1 MPAFRKPSTNFPD
14 KSPFMFIT
22 FEGIDGSGKSTQ
34 LQLLAETLRQN
45 GLKVLLTREPGGTAL
60 AENLRKVLLESNVS
74 APAELL
80 LFGAARAQHV
90 AEVIRPALQESTFVL
105 SDRFADSSLAYQGG
119 GLGISREFIESMNQ
133 FACDGLQPDLTF
145 LLDIDPLAGN
155 KRQQLNH
162 QKADA
167 IEARGLG
174 FLERVRQA
182 YLQIAL
188 NDPERIIT
196 INAARAVDAVQ
207 CDIVA
212 TLRQR
217 GVL

>member
-1 MPAFRKPSTNFPD
+1 
-14 KSPFMFIT
+14 MFIT

-34 LQLLAETLRQN
+34 LQLLAEEFGN
-45 GLKVLLTREPGGTAL
+45 AGKKVLLTREPGGTAL

-90 AEVIRPALQESTFVL
+90 AEVIRPALQEGTIVL
-105 SDRFADSSLAYQGG
+105 SDRFADSSAAYQGG
-119 GLGISREFIESMNQ
+119 GLQLPHTFIDAMNQ
-133 FACDGLQPDLTF
+133 FACGDLRPDLTF
-145 LLDIDPLAGN
+145 LLDIDPLVGN

-162 QKADA
+162 QKPDT
-167 IEARGLG
+167 IESRGLG

-188 NDPERIIT
+188 RDSQRVII
-196 INAARAVDAVQ
+196 INASRPPASVQ

-212 TLRQR
+212 ALQQR

>member
-1 MPAFRKPSTNFPD
+1 
-14 KSPFMFIT
+14 MFIT

-34 LQLLAETLRQN
+34 LQLLADELRKA
-45 GLKVLLTREPGGTAL
+45 GKKVLLTREPGGTAL

-74 APAELL
+74 AQAELL

-90 AEVIRPALQESTFVL
+90 AEVIHPALQESTFVL
-105 SDRFADSSLAYQGG
+105 SDRFTDSSLAYQGG
-119 GLGISREFIESMNQ
+119 GLELPFDFIDAMNQ
-133 FACDGLQPDLTF
+133 FACEDLRPDITF
-145 LLDIDPLAGN
+145 LLDIDPLAGS

-162 QKADA
+162 QKPDI
-167 IEARGLG
+167 IESRGLG

-188 NDPERIIT
+188 RDSQRVII
-196 INAARAVDAVQ
+196 INAARPPASVQ

-212 TLRQR
+212 ALQQR

>member
-1 MPAFRKPSTNFPD
+1 
-14 KSPFMFIT
+14 MFIT

-34 LQLLAETLRQN
+34 LQLLAEEFRKA
-45 GLKVLLTREPGGTAL
+45 GKKVLLTREPGGTAL

-90 AEVIRPALQESTFVL
+90 AEVIRPALQEGTIVL
-105 SDRFADSSLAYQGG
+105 SDRFADSSAAYQGG
-119 GLGISREFIESMNQ
+119 GLKLPSTFIDAMNQ
-133 FACDGLQPDLTF
+133 FACGDLRPDLTF
-145 LLDIDPLAGN
+145 LLDIDPLVGN

-162 QKADA
+162 QKPDT
-167 IEARGLG
+167 IESRGLG

-188 NDPERIIT
+188 RDSQRVII
-196 INAARAVDAVQ
+196 INASRPPASVQ

-212 TLRQR
+212 ALQQR

>member
-1 MPAFRKPSTNFPD
+1 
-14 KSPFMFIT
+14 MFIT

-34 LQLLAETLRQN
+34 LQLLADELRKA
-45 GLKVLLTREPGGTAL
+45 GKKVLLTREPGGTAL

-74 APAELL
+74 AQAELL

-90 AEVIRPALQESTFVL
+90 AEVIKPALADGAIVL

-119 GLGISREFIESMNQ
+119 GLALPSDFIDAMNQ
-133 FACDGLQPDLTF
+133 FACADLRPDLTF

-155 KRQQLNH
+155 KRQQLNQ
-162 QKADA
+162 QKPDT
-167 IEARGLG
+167 IESRGLG

-188 NDPERIIT
+188 RDSQRVIV
-196 INAARAVDAVQ
+196 INAARPPESVQ
-207 CDIVA
+207 CDIQNV
-212 TLRQR
+212 LQQR
-217 GVL
+217 DIL

>member
-1 MPAFRKPSTNFPD
+1 
-14 KSPFMFIT
+14 MFIT

-34 LQLLAETLRQN
+34 LELLAETFREA
-45 GLKVLLTREPGGTAL
+45 GRKVLLTREPGGTAL

-74 APAELL
+74 AQAELL

-90 AEVIRPALQESTFVL
+90 AEVIKPALDDGAIVL
-105 SDRFADSSLAYQGG
+105 SDRFTDSSVAYQGG
-119 GLGISREFIESMNQ
+119 GLKLPADFIDAMNQ
-133 FACDGLQPDLTF
+133 FACEDLRPDITF

-162 QKADA
+162 QKPDT
-167 IEARGLG
+167 IESRGLG

-188 NDPERIIT
+188 RDPHRVII
-196 INAARAVDAVQ
+196 INAARPLASVQ
-207 CDIVA
+207 CDIIA
-212 TLRQR
+212 ALQQR
-217 GVL
+217 GGL

>member
-1 MPAFRKPSTNFPD
+1 
-14 KSPFMFIT
+14 MFIT

-34 LQLLAETLRQN
+34 LELLADELRKADK
-45 GLKVLLTREPGGTAL
+45 KVLLTREPGGTAL

-74 APAELL
+74 AQAELL

-119 GLGISREFIESMNQ
+119 GLKLPSDFIDAMNQ
-133 FACDGLQPDLTF
+133 FACEDLHPDITF
-145 LLDIDPLAGN
+145 LLDIDPLAGS

-162 QKADA
+162 QKPDT
-167 IEARGLG
+167 IESRGLG

-188 NDPERIIT
+188 HDSHRVFV
-196 INAARAVDAVQ
+196 INAARPPASVQ

-212 TLRQR
+212 ALQQR
-217 GVL
+217 GIL

>member
-1 MPAFRKPSTNFPD
+1 M
-14 KSPFMFIT
+14 FMT

-34 LQLLAETLRQN
+34 LQLLAETLREA
-45 GLKVLLTREPGGTAL
+45 GKKVLLTREPGGSAL

-74 APAELL
+74 AQAELL

-90 AEVIRPALQESTFVL
+90 AEVIKPALADGAIVL

-119 GLGISREFIESMNQ
+119 GLNLPTDFIQAMNQ
-133 FACDGLQPDLTF
+133 FACADLQPELTF

-162 QKADA
+162 QKPDT
-167 IEARGLG
+167 IESRGLG

-188 NDPERIIT
+188 RDSQRVII
-196 INAARAVDAVQ
+196 IDASRPAESVQ
-207 CDIVA
+207 CDIHNA
-212 TLRQR
+212 LQQR

>member
-1 MPAFRKPSTNFPD
+1 
-14 KSPFMFIT
+14 MFIT

-34 LQLLAETLRQN
+34 LELLAEALRKA
-45 GLKVLLTREPGGTAL
+45 GKKVLLTREPGGTAL

-74 APAELL
+74 AQAELL

-90 AEVIRPALQESTFVL
+90 AEVIKPALQDGAIVL
-105 SDRFADSSLAYQGG
+105 SDRFADSSVAYQGG
-119 GLGISREFIESMNQ
+119 GLKLPSDFIDAMNQ
-133 FACDGLQPDLTF
+133 FACGDLRPDITF

-162 QKADA
+162 QKPDT
-167 IEARGLG
+167 IESRGLG

-182 YLQIAL
+182 YLHIAL
-188 NDPERIIT
+188 RDPHRVFV
-196 INAARAVDAVQ
+196 INAARPPAAVQ
-207 CDIVA
+207 CDIIA
-212 TLRQR
+212 ALQQR

>member
-1 MPAFRKPSTNFPD
+1 
-14 KSPFMFIT
+14 MFIT

-34 LQLLAETLRQN
+34 LQLLADTLMAT
-45 GLKVLLTREPGGTAL
+45 GKKVLLTREPGGTAL

-74 APAELL
+74 AHAELL

-90 AEVIRPALQESTFVL
+90 DEVIKPALQNGAIVL
-105 SDRFADSSLAYQGG
+105 SDRFADSSVAYQGG
-119 GLGISREFIESMNQ
+119 GLKLSADFIDAMNQ
-133 FACDGLQPDLTF
+133 FACADLRPDLTF

-162 QKADA
+162 QKPDT
-167 IEARGLG
+167 IESRGLG

-188 NDPERIIT
+188 HDSQRVIVV
-196 INAARAVDAVQ
+196 NAARAPVAVQ
-207 CDIVA
+207 CDIHNA
-212 TLRQR
+212 LQQR